1 MFSTGCAPVGSLRSW
16 SAPYLRTRQSEGR
29 GRQDDHRDQ
38 RRRVPGGGRR
48 ARPARRPRSAG
59 ERVERARRPSGN
71 RGTLDVRPAARRH
84 ARRHHRADVGAEPR
98 SRACPSRSR
107 GRGRRASRPGRPR
120 RRDRPRARLRRRR
133 LPVRDPRL
141 PAVARHAHGQ
151 RARRREP
158 ADRARAVRVLRP
170 RGARP
175 AARERRAHPGR
186 AQPVARPH
194 RPPPDHV
201 RRSHPARD
209 GCRARGARALRAA
222 RCSRASC
229 PGPSAWPRRRAMAC
243 RSRATPRPPLVPMRT
258 TGSRSRSSRV
268 AEPWPR
274 GLGLGLSALLGDGP
288 AAAGERLL
296 EIPLDELRPN
306 ARQPRAHFDD
316 AELAELV
323 ASITRDGVL
332 QPVLARPAQDGRGFE
347 LIAGERRW
355 RAARAA
361 GLTAVPAIVRD
372 ASDREALALALVEN
386 VVRTDLD
393 PIEEA
398 RAYARLCDEM
408 GLTQAN
414 VAEAVG
420 RSRVSVTNALRLLD
434 LPDEVI
440 SMLERARAERRPR
453 PCAPARARPRD
464 ATEARGRGRPPVLVG
479 ACARDRRPRCR
490 RPSRADAD
498 TPPRRHSDVAG
509 RRRRGRSRRRGVRGA
524 RPSGAGRD
532 GGRERPARAA
542 HPGCERARGAP
553 RCARGRWYAQS
564 SPGRLAQ
571 SVRAP
576 L

>member
-1 MFSTGCAPVGSLRSW
+1 M
-16 SAPYLRTRQSEGR
+16 
-29 GRQDDHRDQ
+29 
-38 RRRVPGGGRR
+38 
-48 ARPARRPRSAG
+48 
-59 ERVERARRPSGN
+59 
-71 RGTLDVRPAARRH
+71 
-84 ARRHHRADVGAEPR
+84 
-98 SRACPSRSR
+98 
-107 GRGRRASRPGRPR
+107 
-120 RRDRPRARLRRRR
+120 
-133 LPVRDPRL
+133 
-141 PAVARHAHGQ
+141 
-151 RARRREP
+151 
-158 ADRARAVRVLRP
+158 
-170 RGARP
+170 
-175 AARERRAHPGR
+175 
-186 AQPVARPH
+186 
-194 RPPPDHV
+194 
-201 RRSHPARD
+201 
-209 GCRARGARALRAA
+209 
-222 RCSRASC
+222 
-229 PGPSAWPRRRAMAC
+229 
-243 RSRATPRPPLVPMRT
+243 
-258 TGSRSRSSRV
+258 

-288 AAAGERLL
+288 AGAGERLL

-440 SMLERARAERRPR
+440 SMLERRELSEGHGRALLL
-453 PCAPARARPRD
+453 APDHDD
-464 ATEARGRGRPPVLVG
+464 ATQARGRGRPPVVVG
-479 ACARDRRPRCR
+479 ACARDRRPRR
-490 RPSRADAD
+490 RRSSRADLD
-498 TPPRRHSDVAG
+498 TPPRRHSDVAR

>member
-1 MFSTGCAPVGSLRSW
+1 
-16 SAPYLRTRQSEGR
+16 
-29 GRQDDHRDQ
+29 
-38 RRRVPGGGRR
+38 
-48 ARPARRPRSAG
+48 
-59 ERVERARRPSGN
+59 
-71 RGTLDVRPAARRH
+71 
-84 ARRHHRADVGAEPR
+84 
-98 SRACPSRSR
+98 
-107 GRGRRASRPGRPR
+107 
-120 RRDRPRARLRRRR
+120 
-133 LPVRDPRL
+133 
-141 PAVARHAHGQ
+141 
-151 RARRREP
+151 
-158 ADRARAVRVLRP
+158 
-170 RGARP
+170 
-175 AARERRAHPGR
+175 
-186 AQPVARPH
+186 
-194 RPPPDHV
+194 
-201 RRSHPARD
+201 
-209 GCRARGARALRAA
+209 
-222 RCSRASC
+222 
-229 PGPSAWPRRRAMAC
+229 
-243 RSRATPRPPLVPMRT
+243 
-258 TGSRSRSSRV
+258 V

-440 SMLERARAERRPR
+440 SMLERRELSEGHGRALLLAPDHEMRRKLAAEAVRRSWSVRALETAARAAAGRGEPAPTRRRAGTPTWLD
-453 PCAPARARPRD
+453 ATAADDLVDAAFAALGLPARVATEGESVRLELRIRDASELAGLRDALGAAGMLRARPGD
-464 ATEARGRGRPPVLVG
+464 
-479 ACARDRRPRCR
+479 
-490 RPSRADAD
+490 
-498 TPPRRHSDVAG
+498 
-509 RRRRGRSRRRGVRGA
+509 
-524 RPSGAGRD
+524 
-532 GGRERPARAA
+532 
-542 HPGCERARGAP
+542 
-553 RCARGRWYAQS
+553 
-564 SPGRLAQ
+564 
-571 SVRAP
+571 
-576 L
+576 